1 MNSLTIFMTILVFAV
16 DLSLALEC
24 NCCGDTEKLQMVS
37 CRHYYCN
44 TCTNKFTR
52 CTTCRTEFI
61 LGNNNRTAL
70 NVLKCAVC
78 GNVKEI
84 KKGSSCTHIHCE
96 NCLHYITNC
105 FTCKKIIRDAQ
116 ILTCSICSL
125 PNILYEENN
134 KIYCTSCQSLGFVP
148 QETGASSSRQNNAP
162 PQFGVWPFN
171 QNNVRPQF
179 GVPTSNQSV
188 PSETED
194 PLSNQSVPSETE
206 DPLSNQSV
214 PSETEDPLSNQS
226 VPSETEDPLS
236 NQCDD
241 TEGSNRPPILYNF
254 FS

>member
-148 QETGASSSRQNNAP
+148 QETGASSSRQNN
-162 PQFGVWPFN
+162 
-171 QNNVRPQF
+171 VRPQF
-179 GVPTSNQSV
+179 GVPT
-188 PSETED
+188 
-194 PLSNQSVPSETE
+194 SNQSVPSETE

>member
-148 QETGASSSRQNNAP
+148 QMARASSSR
-162 PQFGVWPFN
+162 